1 MRGEPCREKAGSSQL
16 SQEDFLITFQNEIE
30 NRLLELGF
38 EEAGRGP
45 ATEESW
51 EDRVMLG
58 TRLVFTRFRLHVAGA
73 EIEAILYDYLCEF
86 RENGDQFG
94 NARTLGEF
102 DNFIAA
108 HF

>member
-1 MRGEPCREKAGSSQL
+1 MT
-16 SQEDFLITFQNEIE
+16 IFQNEIE

-73 EIEAILYDYLCEF
+73 EIEAILYDDLCEF
-86 RENGDQFG
+86 RENGDHLG
-94 NARTLGEF
+94 NARTLGEL

>member
-1 MRGEPCREKAGSSQL
+1 
-16 SQEDFLITFQNEIE
+16 LITFQNEIE

-58 TRLVFTRFRLHVAGA
+58 TRLVFTRFRLHGASA
-73 EIEAILYDYLCEF
+73 EIEAILYDDLCEF
-86 RENGDQFG
+86 REDGDLLG
-94 NARTLGEF
+94 NARTLREF

>member
-1 MRGEPCREKAGSSQL
+1 MT
-16 SQEDFLITFQNEIE
+16 TFQNEIE

-58 TRLVFTRFRLHVAGA
+58 TRLVFTRFRLPVAST
-73 EIEAILYDYLCEF
+73 EIEAILHDDLCEF
-86 RENGDQFG
+86 REDGDLLG
-94 NARTLGEF
+94 NARTLREF